1 MKRGEEMKS
10 AGQVSRA
17 TRSELLAEIVELR
30 RRLEDVE
37 SALGAIQRGEAD
49 ALVLSLVDGEG
60 LVTLQGAETAFQV
73 LLEATNEGAVTVL
86 DDLTI
91 LYCNEWFVRTCGEP
105 LDALLGSNVARL
117 LAEADAERLRN
128 AVTESGAKGT
138 RTELTL
144 LPPSGDAVPVQV
156 STRRVTQDG
165 VQATGLLITDLTA
178 VRMAI
183 EDRLRLAAVVD
194 SSTGAI
200 FSKSTDGVI
209 ESWNAGAERLYGYSA
224 AEAIGEHVR
233 IIVPDERR
241 DELDWILEEVRRGRS
256 VVGLETVRQRKDG
269 ARIDVELTTSPIRD
283 ADGAV
288 TSASVIGHD
297 IASRKQAEVA
307 LVQSEREFRAAFETA
322 SIGMAQA
329 DPIKGRCLRV
339 NQKMCAITGYSAE
352 EMLTM
357 QIPDITHPEDRE
369 TDWEAFQQ
377 VIRGDA
383 PSYRME
389 KRYIRKDGA
398 VIWVNVNMTVIR
410 DQDGQPVR
418 TMAAIEEITERK
430 TVEEATRESEE
441 RFRALIQHAS
451 DVVVLLQPEG
461 TISYVSPSISSMLG
475 HQPEDLV
482 GRGVLDFVHPDDWP
496 AVLQAI
502 QQLLVAPEAT
512 ARVESRVRHFDGS
525 WRVIEFIGTNQLD
538 NPAVRALVVNS
549 RDVSERRT
557 AEEQLRQAQKM
568 EAVGNLAGGIAHDFN
583 NLLQA
588 MLSQTQVLRNQPNEP
603 EMVVIVCDELTDA
616 INRGASLTRQ
626 LLLFARRETIRPER
640 IDLNEAVRDASR
652 LLRRLIRE
660 DIAVTVDLAEQGLPL
675 DADRGQLQQVLINLA
690 VNAADA
696 MPEGGRLVIRTGAGD
711 AHQVWLSLT
720 DNGHG
725 IPEAIRE
732 HVFEPFFTTK
742 AAGKGTGLGLS
753 VVQGIVTQHRGR
765 IEVQSTAGAGTT
777 FTVTL
782 PGAAAGADIAAEEV
796 PIPVLGPV
804 SGAGERILVVEDEEG
819 AREGLRSILTSLGYD
834 VVAVG
839 SAEDAGVLPAEE
851 PFDVL
856 LTDLMLPGATGPQ
869 LAQGLLD
876 RWPALR
882 VILMSGYTEDEAVR
896 RGVAGGTVRFLQK
909 PFGLDALSREVRAAL
924 DERPAA
930 EGA

>member
-1 MKRGEEMKS
+1 MKRGEEMKP

-37 SALGAIQRGEAD
+37 AVLGAIQRGEAD
-49 ALVLSLVDGEG
+49 ALVLSPVDGEG
-60 LVTLQGAETAFQV
+60 LVTLQGAETAFQA

-105 LDALLGSNVARL
+105 LDALLGSNLARL
-117 LAEADAERLRN
+117 LAEADAERLRD

-144 LPPSGDAVPVQV
+144 RPPSGDAVPVQV
-156 STRRVTQDG
+156 SMLRVTQDG
-165 VQATGLLITDLTA
+165 VQAIGLLFTDLTA
-178 VRMAI
+178 VRAAI
-183 EDRLRLAAVVD
+183 ENGLRLAAIVD

-209 ESWNAGAERLYGYSA
+209 VSWNAGAERLYGYSA
-224 AEAIGEHVR
+224 AEAIGEHVG
-233 IIVPDERR
+233 IIVPDEHR

-288 TSASVIGHD
+288 TAAAVIGHD
-297 IASRKQAEVA
+297 IASRKRAETA
-307 LVQSEREFRAAFETA
+307 LVRSGQEFRAAFATA

-329 DPIKGRCLRV
+329 DPITGRWLRV

-357 QIPDITHPEDRE
+357 RVPDITYPEDRQ
-369 TDWEAFQQ
+369 TDWEAFQR
-377 VIRGDA
+377 VVRDEA

-410 DQDGQPVR
+410 DEDGQPIR
-418 TMAAIEEITERK
+418 TMAAIEDITERK
-430 TVEEATRESEE
+430 TAEEAVHESEE

-475 HQPEDLV
+475 HQPEDVV
-482 GRGVLDFVHPDDWP
+482 GRSVLDFIHPDDWP
-496 AVLQAI
+496 AVLETI
-502 QQLLVAPEAT
+502 QKVVVAPEAT
-512 ARVESRVRHFDGS
+512 ARVECRMRHSDGS
-525 WRVIEFIGTNQLD
+525 WRAIESAGTNQLD
-538 NPAVRALVVNS
+538 NPAVRALVINS

-557 AEEQLRQAQKM
+557 AEEQLRQTHKM

-588 MLSQTQVLRNQPNEP
+588 MLSQTQVLRGQPNDPGE
-603 EMVVIVCDELTDA
+603 VVAACDELADA
-616 INRGASLTRQ
+616 ISRGASLTRQ
-626 LLLFARRETIRPER
+626 LLLFARRETVRPER
-640 IDLNEAVRDASR
+640 IDLNEAVRDASK
-652 LLRRLIRE
+652 LLHRLIRE
-660 DIAVTVDLAEQGLPL
+660 NIAVTINLAEQGLPL

-690 VNAADA
+690 LNAADA

-711 AHQVWLSLT
+711 AHQVWLSLS
-720 DNGHG
+720 DSGHG

-742 AAGKGTGLGLS
+742 DAGKGTGLGLS
-753 VVQGIVTQHRGR
+753 VVQGIVIQHGGR
-765 IEVQSTAGAGTT
+765 IEVESTVGAGTT
-777 FTVTL
+777 FTITL
-782 PGAAAGADIAAEEV
+782 PGAEAGADVAAEEA
-796 PIPVLGPV
+796 PIPVLGRV

-819 AREGLRSILTSLGYD
+819 AREGLLSILTSLGYD
-834 VVAVG
+834 VVALG
-839 SAEDAGVLPAEE
+839 SAEDAGELPAEE

-869 LAQGLLD
+869 LARGLLE

-882 VILMSGYTEDEAVR
+882 VILMSGYAEDEAVR
-896 RGVAGGTVRFLQK
+896 SGVGGGTVRFLQK
-909 PFGLDALSREVRAAL
+909 PFGVDALSREVRAAL
-924 DERPAA
+924 DEPR
-930 EGA
+930 GAGEA